1 VAHMSVLC
9 KTPCSSC
16 CVPLPHLLTR
26 CDCAVLSWPQPETA
40 IVTFLEA
47 LLDNS
52 RRLTNYTLGTRLMS
66 EMEVS

>member
-1 VAHMSVLC
+1 
-9 KTPCSSC
+9 
-16 CVPLPHLLTR
+16 LPHLLTR